1 MKKLL
6 SLTMLLL
13 FVSSIAFAQVEKG
26 KWFIA
31 GYSNLGLDIGK
42 EKYEYPDGASKSSS
56 VSEYKYTEFD
66 FNPYV
71 GYFVIEK
78 LPVGLFIDYSYWK
91 EKEKDDDY
99 SWKSTS
105 MAIGPFVRYYIT
117 ELKGFYPYAEGKI
130 GFGSSKEIEEWD
142 GGEEEYK
149 MNLFTYKFG
158 IGSTYFLTQNVGLDL
173 FLGYD
178 YDSYKYKG
186 DEDVKK
192 STNSA
197 DMTESYSSL
206 EVNLGIIVTLGK

>member
-1 MKKLL
+1 MRKN
-6 SLTMLLL
+6 LTFIVLL
-13 FVSSIAFAQVEKG
+13 FCLSSVALAQVEKG

-31 GYSNLGLDIGK
+31 GYSSLGLDIGK
-42 EKYEYPDGASKSSS
+42 EKYEYPDGASKSTS
-56 VSEYKYTEFD
+56 VSEYKYSEFD

-71 GYFVIEK
+71 GYFVIDK

-99 SWKSTS
+99 SWKSST

-130 GFGSSKEIEEWD
+130 GFGSSKETEEWD
-142 GGEEEYK
+142 GGEDEYK
-149 MNLFTYKFG
+149 MSLFTYKFG
-158 IGSTYFLTQNVGLDL
+158 VGSTYFLTPNVGLDL

-178 YDSYKYKG
+178 FDSYKYKG
-186 DEDVKK
+186 DEDAKK
-192 STNSA
+192 STNA
-197 DMTESYSSL
+197 EDMTESYSSL

>member
-1 MKKLL
+1 MKIFGKIYR
-6 SLTMLLL
+6 
-13 FVSSIAFAQVEKG
+13 VSQCRSQ
-26 KWFIA
+26 
-31 GYSNLGLDIGK
+31 
-42 EKYEYPDGASKSSS
+42 
-56 VSEYKYTEFD
+56 
-66 FNPYV
+66 
-71 GYFVIEK
+71 
-78 LPVGLFIDYSYWK
+78 
-91 EKEKDDDY
+91 
-99 SWKSTS
+99 
-105 MAIGPFVRYYIT
+105 

-142 GGEEEYK
+142 GGEDEYK